1 MTVPGA
7 NTLRL
12 KLGVADDTLLA
23 SLTDD
28 AALMLVGEVSGLA
41 SRVGAMGALWSTG
54 IDGMPQSADAAAHW
68 QRNFGARLFTTLL
81 PPRIQS
87 WFASA
92 PRCQLQLTL
101 DTRLAGIPWETTYDG
116 RAHWLNYHAVS
127 RQLLGQTFSSEPGF
141 SGRRARPTAVLL
153 LLHGTP
159 NAPTQAYFN
168 ELIETLRSHTMLRV
182 HTARSQDLSGATF
195 TGSQHADIV
204 HLIHCT
210 ADDLDDGQWGQ
221 TLWPVLEA
229 ARMVLVDGVG
239 DASSMAAWLRRM
251 PAVTRLLALQPTV
264 LAIQRPVWQHA
275 SPQMAHHLY
284 QAFGDGQAPGE
295 AQKSA
300 LADNA
305 ILVIF
310 GAPVLHSQ
318 NRQPNG
324 DEDRSYRQVTALSY
338 DLVRSTEMMR
348 ALGSEQYSIKLRDFH
363 RRCATVVERWG
374 GQSDQPQGN
383 DGVMCYFG
391 AHHVREDTARVA
403 LQAARQLLEAANH
416 MQVEIRIG
424 LATGEVAVNADH
436 LVGLSIHL
444 AARIQALSPDGCILT
459 CATTAELAKSHF
471 RLDPYLHD
479 RSLKGFSDTTTVY
492 RLEEE
497 YGTSRPGMVTVA
509 DTTPLCGRELE
520 LGRLEQA
527 WKQVSTHGTQ
537 WLLVAGEAGIG
548 KSRLVD
554 TFVQGIRKSRRGRAF
569 VCRCYAETTVR
580 AFGPLIDLMERWFDI
595 RSTDDVA
602 TRQAK
607 LAQPASDQGIASID
621 WLAIHYLMGLPTQD
635 AQQPQL
641 HTPQEPR
648 RRMVMRAM
656 VTWLLNL
663 ARSHHVCLVVE
674 DVQWADP
681 STLEYLQRL
690 RDDADDD
697 ALLVLLTER
706 TEHGLRPGNS
716 LVDAVLT
723 VGRLPNAAVLDM
735 ISGLDHSQLLTR
747 QQAGLI
753 VDKSD
758 GVPLF
763 AEMSTR
769 MLMDTLHVTDTHVV
783 PGHAGEFPI
792 PVTLRALLLQRLDN
806 LGPARLLAQLCSVIG
821 REFPRSTL
829 LTLCAAQV
837 TAMTVERV
845 QTHLGALLRSG
856 LLLPRDTSDSG
867 DMQYH
872 FRHALLH
879 EAAYQ
884 SMWETDRRALHRAI
898 ARVIEE
904 RMPDVAANQPELLAH
919 HYQACESAELAAKWH
934 WVAARKYKS
943 AEAHN
948 ESLAQLASAK
958 RFVQKTPPTVQRVA
972 TELEIELTMAGQ
984 LIATRGYGS
993 NAAGESYLAALP
1005 LAKQLGDNK
1014 ALLRAQLGLQAY
1026 HLMRADFEQAHAW
1039 LAQAQATAQEFNDP
1053 LTRALCLFALAYML
1067 HFEGRAREMQE
1078 HCDHCLRVCGES
1090 AMQGKLAHSPQVMSL
1105 MYSSVSL
1112 WETGQVDLARQRAQQ
1127 GVSIAHHLGQRL
1139 GLGQALGMQA
1149 MVLMWCGE
1157 FEQALQT
1164 SQQALE
1170 ICQAGGHDMWKA
1182 HARLIHGCCLGEL
1195 GNPEHGLAMMD
1206 AAYALWTSTGTVV
1219 TRTFYLALR
1228 ANACGALGR
1237 VAEGLALLDEAC
1249 RIVREHG
1256 ERYYEPEVLRV
1267 KGELLLLQGAV
1278 GHADSFVQAD
1288 SAFAAARDAAHAL
1301 GYHSLELRVATSM
1314 ARRSLQMGRA
1324 TTAVILLQDALE
1336 AVPEGRSTRDQ
1347 LLAGDLLAIASA

>member
-1 MTVPGA
+1 M
-7 NTLRL
+7 RL
-12 KLGVADDTLLA
+12 KLGVTDDTLLA

-41 SRVGAMGALWSTG
+41 HRVGAVDALWSTASNG
-54 IDGMPQSADAAAHW
+54 TPESADAAARW
-68 QRNFGARLFTTLL
+68 QRNFGSCLFKTLL
-81 PPRIQS
+81 PQRIQS

-92 PRCQLQLTL
+92 PQCQLHLTL
-101 DTRLAGIPWETTYDG
+101 DAQLAGIPWEAAYDG
-116 RAHWLNYHAVS
+116 RAHWLHFHAVS
-127 RQLLGQTFSSEPGF
+127 RRLLGQLPSSAPGF
-141 SGRRARPTAVLL
+141 SGRRVRPTKVLL

-159 NAPTQAYFN
+159 TVAAQAYQRAV
-168 ELIETLRSHTMLRV
+168 LDTLRSHTMLQAQ
-182 HTARSQDLSGATF
+182 TASSLDWSGTTL
-195 TGSQHADIV
+195 TGPQHADIV
-204 HLIHCT
+204 HLINCT
-210 ADDLDDGQWGQ
+210 TDDLEDAQARQ

-229 ARMVLVDGVG
+229 ARLVLVDGVG
-239 DASSMAAWLRRM
+239 DAGSMAAWLRRT
-251 PAVTRLLALQPTV
+251 PAVARLLALQPTV

-275 SPQMAHHLY
+275 SPQLAHQLY
-284 QAFGDGQAPGE
+284 RAFGDGKPPGD
-295 AQKSA
+295 AHTSV

-305 ILVIF
+305 VLIIF
-310 GAPVLHSQ
+310 GEPVLHSQ
-318 NRQPNG
+318 DHLPRVE
-324 DEDRSYRQVTALSY
+324 EDRSFRQITALSY
-338 DLVRSTEMMR
+338 DLVGSTQMMR
-348 ALGSEQYSIKLRDFH
+348 TLGIEQYSLKLRDYH
-363 RRCATVVERWG
+363 RRFASVVDRWG

-391 AHHVREDTARVA
+391 ARHVREDTVRVA
-403 LQAARQLLEAANH
+403 VQAARQLLEVAIH

-436 LVGLSIHL
+436 LVGLAIHL
-444 AARIQALSPDGCILT
+444 AARIQALAPAGSILT
-459 CATTAELAKSHF
+459 CVTTAELAKSHF
-471 RLDPYLHD
+471 RLDPYLYNQT
-479 RSLKGFSDTTTVY
+479 LKGFSGTTTVF
-492 RLEEE
+492 RLGKAHVAVPPEIA
-497 YGTSRPGMVTVA
+497 TDA
-509 DTTPLCGRELE
+509 DTMPLCGRQSE
-520 LGRLEQA
+520 LGRLELA
-527 WKQVSTHGTQ
+527 WKLVETRGTQ

-554 TFVQGIRKSRRGRAF
+554 TFVRDIRDSRHGRAF
-569 VCRCYAETTVR
+569 VCRCYAETTAR
-580 AFGPLIDLMERWFDI
+580 AFGPIIDLMERWFNI
-595 RSTDDVA
+595 STTDDVA

-607 LAQPASDQGIASID
+607 LSRPASDQGVASID

-635 AQQPQL
+635 LQQPKL

-663 ARSHHVCLVVE
+663 ARNQPVCLVVE

-706 TEHGLRPGNS
+706 TEPALRPDNY
-716 LVDAVLT
+716 LVDDVLT
-723 VGRLPNAAVLDM
+723 LGPLPNAAVLEM
-735 ISGLDHSQLLTR
+735 IGGLDGSQSLTR

-763 AEMSTR
+763 VEMSTR
-769 MLMDTLHVTDTHVV
+769 MLIDALHAVDAPDVSAR
-783 PGHAGEFPI
+783 AGEFPI

-821 REFPRSTL
+821 REFPRSML
-829 LTLCAAQV
+829 LSLCTAQV
-837 TAMTVERV
+837 TAMSVERV
-845 QTHLGALLRSG
+845 HMHLGALLRSG
-856 LLLPRDTSDSG
+856 FLLPRHTSDSN
-867 DMQYH
+867 DTQYH

-884 SMWETDRRALHRAI
+884 SMWETDRRALHRSI

-904 RMPDVAANQPELLAH
+904 RMPDVTANQPELLAH

-934 WVAARKYKS
+934 WLAARRYKS
-943 AEAHN
+943 AEAHS
-948 ESLAQLASAK
+948 ESLAHLASAK
-958 RFVQKTPPTVQRVA
+958 RFLQKTPPTVQRLA
-972 TELEIELTMAGQ
+972 SELEIELTMAGQ
-984 LIATRGYGS
+984 LIATSGYGS
-993 NAAGESYLAALP
+993 NAAGQSYLAALP
-1005 LAKQLGDNK
+1005 LAQQLGDNK

-1026 HLMRADFEQAHAW
+1026 HLMRADFEQAHAF

-1053 LTRALCLFALAYML
+1053 LTRAQCLFALAYML
-1067 HFEGRAREMQE
+1067 HHQGRAQEMQE
-1078 HCDHCLRVCGES
+1078 NCDRCLRVCRES
-1090 AMQGKLAHSPQVMSL
+1090 VMQGKLAHSPQVMSL

-1112 WETGQVDLARQRAQQ
+1112 WETGQVDLARQRAHE
-1127 GVSIAHHLGQRL
+1127 GVAIAQSLGQRL

-1157 FEQALQT
+1157 FEQARHI
-1164 SQQALE
+1164 SQQAIE
-1170 ICQAGGHDMWKA
+1170 VCQAGGHDMWTA

-1195 GNPEHGLAMMD
+1195 GDPEHGLAMMD

-1228 ANACGALGR
+1228 ASACAALGR
-1237 VAEGLALLDEAC
+1237 VAEGLALVDEAC

-1267 KGELLLLQGAV
+1267 KGDLLLLQRA
-1278 GHADSFVQAD
+1278 HDRADNFALAD
-1288 SAFAAARDAAHAL
+1288 AAFAAARDAARTL
-1301 GYHSLELRVATSM
+1301 GYHSLGLRVASSM
-1314 ARRSLQMGRA
+1314 AQRSLQCGQKGAAFAM
-1324 TTAVILLQDALE
+1324 LQDALD
-1336 AVPEGRSTRDQ
+1336 ALPEGKTTRDQ
-1347 LLAGDLLAIASA
+1347 IVARQLLAAASD